1 VHECIAPELL
11 SAVFSIE
18 SVRLE
23 LEKKEPSAAAELRKI
38 GDRLTKLIESVFR
51 GN

>member
-23 LEKKEPSAAAELRKI
+23 LEKKQPSAAAELRKI
-38 GDRLTKLIESVFR
+38 GDRLAKLIQPVFR